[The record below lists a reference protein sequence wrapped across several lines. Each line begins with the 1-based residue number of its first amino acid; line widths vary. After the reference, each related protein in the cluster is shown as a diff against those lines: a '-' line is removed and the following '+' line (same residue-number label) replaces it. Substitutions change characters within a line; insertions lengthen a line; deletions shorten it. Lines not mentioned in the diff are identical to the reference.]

1 MSRRFV
7 NKLPRLSFSLLQTSS
22 IQAEKGET
30 RSQLHID
37 FGVPFMYSVLE
48 VRHIFW
54 SPKAHVAF
62 HFAAAVLFLRLILH
76 LNLLKNQ
83 DFQSGSNFL
92 ESGLFQKTNGLTV
105 VTAPTLVVI

>member
-1 MSRRFV
+1 MSRRFFY
-7 NKLPRLSFSLLQTSS
+7 KSTYLSFPLLQTSS
-22 IQAEKGET
+22 IQTEKGDT

-54 SPKAHVAF
+54 FSKAHVAF

-76 LNLLKNQ
+76 LNLLSIAGR
-83 DFQSGSNFL
+83 DGRMYA
-92 ESGLFQKTNGLTV
+92 GVG
-105 VTAPTLVVI
+105 VISIEQ